1 MVPSLACMVPRT
13 AGRWDGR
20 YSAWRILPSDARNA
34 ADPELLR
41 SDLGGQRRLEALRG
55 ERDGFVGH
63 SGGGDGVAVEADS
76 ADRDGTRFR
85 SRGNQCGGECGA
97 EGRVNGYSG
106 MRTRQCGRPG
116 PGRSAGQTPLA
127 PEVRERQTRSRK
139 IDDSSASGQSGR
151 GLTKAGLLGAALLAA
166 CADAPTAGTPGAPLQ
181 LSASAVDVLGSSESL
196 GVVRDLEVGSDGS
209 VWVLNAGDPFFVG
222 FGPGGEFLGAHGRLG
237 RGPREF
243 PMPSAFVT
251 GGWDGET
258 WVFDVV
264 RHAFIRIS
272 QPDAELAEIPLP
284 STGLPRGTVRGG
296 MNLLTPTV
304 RTARFGREII
314 VPRSGPP
321 VEGGAL
327 ALRYSL
333 LRADLVALDPAT
345 GEARDLVSL
354 GDVLDD
360 PSGDFIPSEGGF
372 PQWYRLWAPCGDD
385 LVRVHDRVR
394 NQLRGFDGAGTEVAP
409 IDLPPV
415 PPHGGQSPAVRP
427 DSVRSQ
433 GRPSWPETS
442 ARGSSG
448 KAGSAS
454 STRWSRASGASH
466 TSLPPTCP
474 DTWIC
479 AAPIPAR
486 CGCTPSTRTP
496 AG

>member
-1 MVPSLACMVPRT
+1 MRT
-13 AGRWDGR
+13 T
-20 YSAWRILPSDARNA
+20 
-34 ADPELLR
+34 
-41 SDLGGQRRLEALRG
+41 
-55 ERDGFVGH
+55 
-63 SGGGDGVAVEADS
+63 
-76 ADRDGTRFR
+76 GTREER
-85 SRGNQCGGECGA
+85 
-97 EGRVNGYSG
+97 
-106 MRTRQCGRPG
+106 
-116 PGRSAGQTPLA
+116 GQTPLA

-415 PPHGGQSPAVRP
+415 RLTEVSPRQFARTVFDLRQAELAG
-427 DSVRSQ
+427 DV
-433 GRPSWPETS
+433 S
-442 ARGSSG
+442 ARLVGEGRERLLDEMVAGIRGEPHELATYLPRYVDLRCTDSG
-448 KAGSAS
+448 TMWLHPFDPDAGGLKGGALWLRITPDGAVQEVRLPDRFDALRFSDSRIWGVHRDEVDIPSVAS
-454 STRWSRASGASH
+454 IALSG
-466 TSLPPTCP
+466 
-474 DTWIC
+474 
-479 AAPIPAR
+479 
-486 CGCTPSTRTP
+486 G
-496 AG
+496 